1 MLLNKKD
8 YFEKVEKVLTDTS
21 KFKRV
26 NKNPI
31 ASIKKK
37 ANTLIAA
44 LNSKL
49 GDIKLDILIGDFSPG
64 YLYGNIET
72 HKEGYLIRPIISQIG
87 TPV

>member
-8 YFEKVEKVLTDTS
+8 YFEKVEKVLTNTS

-49 GDIKLDILIGDFSPG
+49 GDIKLDTLIGDFSPG
-64 YLYGNIET
+64 YLYGNIKT
-72 HKEGYLIRPIISQIG
+72 HKDVYPI
-87 TPV
+87 